1 MKWHRPVCRSAV
13 KLCRVYDRDRFSAR
27 TLCAGSWPVP
37 CAEESVDEPP
47 NEEKCKRCVD
57 VEERGEHVK
66 AEVQRARERAVVE
79 LERFEAE
86 LAAAGNNGLER

>member
-47 NEEKCKRCVD
+47 DEERCGLCAQRL
-57 VEERGEHVK
+57 ERGEHVK
-66 AEVQRARERAVVE
+66 AEVLRARERAVVE
-79 LERFEAE
+79 LERFERE
-86 LAAAGNNGLER
+86 LEEATGA